1 MKGYKAQRESGVWSE
16 FFWSGRYAD
25 RVILDYPDLDP
36 EPWVFVWGTWNGV
49 LAETGDT
56 VSAAVHIANRMS
68 QDGLIKYHYVNID
81 RAPIITALSK

>member
-1 MKGYKAQRESGVWSE
+1 MEGYKAQRESGVWSE
-16 FFWSGRYAD
+16 FFWTDRYAD
-25 RVILDYPDLDP
+25 RVILHYPDVEP

-81 RAPIITALSK
+81 RAPIVTALSK